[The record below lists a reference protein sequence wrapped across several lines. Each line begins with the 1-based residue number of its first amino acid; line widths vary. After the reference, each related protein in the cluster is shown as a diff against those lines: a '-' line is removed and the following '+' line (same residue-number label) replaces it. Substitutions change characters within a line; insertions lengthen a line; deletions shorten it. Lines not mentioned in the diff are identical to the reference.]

1 MRRYLVG
8 LLATIG
14 ALTVICVA
22 AGIYVASSTSFASK
36 PLPKS
41 MTIQKRF
48 AAAVLALGDEDL
60 ADRLDAWRARQS
72 AMVRSRSLSATIR

>member
-41 MTIQKRF
+41 M
-48 AAAVLALGDEDL
+48 VLSLDL
-60 ADRLDAWRARQS
+60 RDLPAE
-72 AMVRSRSLSATIR
+72 V